1 MKQKLAT
8 NYYIKFFLNI
18 VNILNTINFEIKFKF
33 TVIFSYILDSKQ
45 MAGLNKL
52 FMADI
57 SNYY

>member
-1 MKQKLAT
+1 MYETKVGK
-8 NYYIKFFLNI
+8 NYYITFFLNI
-18 VNILNTINFEIKFKF
+18 ASILTTINFEIKF

-57 SNYY
+57 GNYY